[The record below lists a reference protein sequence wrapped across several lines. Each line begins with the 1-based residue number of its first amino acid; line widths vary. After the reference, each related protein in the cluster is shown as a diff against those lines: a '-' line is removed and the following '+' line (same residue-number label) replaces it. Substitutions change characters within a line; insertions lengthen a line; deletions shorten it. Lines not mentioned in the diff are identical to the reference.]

1 MNVDETLK
9 ALKLMVRVDEIHEVA
24 ESVFNLTEEATCN
37 HSAIMVRK
45 KQEVMKAICYLVAKE
60 NEDPEELY
68 ENVTILGFVEEDVW
82 TRYSRKTRLR
92 EDRDSVIENNKR
104 PRNC

>member
-1 MNVDETLK
+1 MNVNEVLK

-24 ESVFNLTEEATCN
+24 EAVFNLTEEATCN

-45 KQEVMKAICYLVAKE
+45 KQEVMEMICYAVAKE

-68 ENVTILGFVEEDVW
+68 ENCTILGFVEEDVW
-82 TRYSRKTRLR
+82 TRYNRHTRLQ
-92 EDRDSVIENNKR
+92 EGKR
-104 PRNC
+104 R